1 MACTDAMKKRTYPI
15 LISGLWLISAI
26 PVTAQ
31 AVAETAIAAPT
42 TDEETDARK
51 MEKDLQQLPWKR
63 FRSVVE
69 AVPKMKAS
77 IEAFGPIGWQFV
89 QTNYTTYGWKRNIDK
104 LDDAQKKRLA
114 ELIQTAKDAR

>member
-1 MACTDAMKKRTYPI
+1 MNKLIYS

-26 PVTAQ
+26 PATAH
-31 AVAETAIAAPT
+31 AVAEAAIAAPP
-42 TDEETDARK
+42 TDDAADAGK

-89 QTNYTTYGWKRNIDK
+89 QANYTTYGWKRNIDK
-104 LDDAQKKRLA
+104 LDDAQKRRLA
-114 ELIQTAKDAR
+114 ELIQTAKSAR